1 MLFEYVLFLSKGFI
15 ERSIFLFVLNPGN
28 SETEKYLRESIS
40 LYLVMGVGGG
50 GWQLILFESKIKTI
64 ERTKERDIIRIRG
77 LGRKFQ
83 V

>member
-15 ERSIFLFVLNPGN
+15 ERLTFLFVLNPGN
-28 SETEKYLRESIS
+28 SEAEKYLPKSTG

-64 ERTKERDIIRIRG
+64 ERTKERGIIRIRG

>member
-50 GWQLILFESKIKTI
+50 GWQLVLKA
-64 ERTKERDIIRIRG
+64 R
-77 LGRKFQ
+77 
-83 V
+83 